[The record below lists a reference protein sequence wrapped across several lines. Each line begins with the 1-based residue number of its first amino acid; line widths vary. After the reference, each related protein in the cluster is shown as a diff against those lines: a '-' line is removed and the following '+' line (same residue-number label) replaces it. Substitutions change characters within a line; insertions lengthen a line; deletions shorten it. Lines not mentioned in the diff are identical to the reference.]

1 MTDRSCVLF
10 KIYLYITST
19 MKAYNK
25 GGWVIARVIEEA
37 AATSSVA
44 LLN

>member
-1 MTDRSCVLF
+1 
-10 KIYLYITST
+10 